1 MLAFIKNKIA
11 EKMPDVV
18 NHTEN
23 DIPDSVVVEC
33 AHLIQELDELTI
45 EGQDAI
51 DARNGVSDRPLANA
65 LDIPLEDDIEIGSLE
80 LNVLDGRLT
89 DTPGDASVPT
99 VNEYALNTSLKTEE
113 DFYKEACE
121 YVKPFFRDSEEAM
134 EERRQEYVQKKMAEY
149 REYLVQEGLFGF
161 GKIDIN
167 DPQVPVNTMINF
179 GPVKEKGSKDYI
191 VKLPVYFQ
199 VDKNRKITKKQLES
213 LTVINSIDGFSELRA
228 HIYDTYAGHSNFKYK
243 EEEIWDH
250 ATPKEA
256 LVPVDPPDKYCVIVV
271 IDTEWD
277 GEQLY
282 SCRVKMKGLG
292 KEKKAEIKKAVNIQ
306 NKKSV
311 YKNAKDVIKEYAELE
326 MEKKMGNFP
335 SRFSE
340 NSFFQEEVDLG
351 SDGDMTD
358 NPPASNAD
366 SDVTIDVNGD
376 EGTAS
381 VDTSDNPPSGESE
394 TSDTTEIPVETNDV
408 SDEIADKVASES
420 QDMGSDE
427 AINDDLNNIS
437 DDDVSGLDTSMDDNG
452 ETTTDD
458 GAELPGDDTVDPSDF
473 DNMSIDQLISQG
485 SEKLKSM
492 SIADLKKF
500 LTGDESLDPMVE
512 EAFQEAFFLTPRN
525 INKEIYKELKR
536 VLGILNDSQEPS
548 DAILKKFKKY
558 SRRLNRALVKAA
570 KMEKVYN
577 DQERQAFKKANKC
590 LLDLNV
596 IIGSEKDAN
605 YGATVKRLILA
616 FVSESRRVEQIIVE
630 HEPSLKETEKEEKK
644 GMSALKT
651 GIKS

>member
-11 EKMPDVV
+11 ERMPDVV

-33 AHLIQELDELTI
+33 AHLIQELDALTI

-167 DPQVPVNTMINF
+167 DPQVPENTMINF

-213 LTVINSIDGFSELRA
+213 LTVINSIDGFYQLRS
-228 HIYDTYAGHSNFKYK
+228 HIYDTYSGHSNFKYK

-282 SCRVKMKGLG
+282 SCRVRMKGLG

-311 YKNAKDVIKEYAELE
+311 YKNAKDVIKEYAELLE
-326 MEKKMGNFP
+326 AEKMGRFP
-335 SRFSE
+335 SRFV
-340 NSFFQEEVDLG
+340 QEEVDLG
-351 SDGDMTD
+351 TDGDVTD

-381 VDTSDNPPSGESE
+381 VDTSDNPPSSDAPADDSSS
-394 TSDTTEIPVETNDV
+394 SDTTEIPVETNDV

-420 QDMGSDE
+420 QDMSSDE
-427 AINDDLNNIS
+427 AINDDLNDIS
-437 DDDVSGLDTSMDDNG
+437 SDDVSDLDTSM
-452 ETTTDD
+452 D
-458 GAELPGDDTVDPSDF
+458 GAELPGDDSSSINPEDF
-473 DNMSIDQLISQG
+473 DNMSIDDLISQG

-492 SIADLKKF
+492 SIGQLKQF
-500 LTGDESLDPMVE
+500 LSGDENLDPMVE

-548 DAILKKFKKY
+548 DAILKKFKKF
-558 SRRLNRALVKAA
+558 SKRLNRALVKAA
-570 KMEKVYN
+570 KMEKVYS

-596 IIGSEKDAN
+596 IIGSEKDAI

-616 FVSESRRVEQIIVE
+616 FVSESRRVEQIVTE
-630 HEPSLKETEKEEKK
+630 HDPSLNEGKEEKK
-644 GMSALKT
+644 GMSSIKT
-651 GIKS
+651 SIKS

>member
-11 EKMPDVV
+11 ERMPDVV

-33 AHLIQELDELTI
+33 AHLIQELDALTI

-89 DTPGDASVPT
+89 DIPSDTSVPT
-99 VNEYALNTSLKTEE
+99 VNEYALNTALKTEE

-121 YVKPFFRDSEEAM
+121 YVKPFFRDSEAAI

-179 GPVKEKGSKDYI
+179 GPVKGEGSKDYI

-213 LTVINSIDGFSELRA
+213 LTVINSIDGFYQLRS
-228 HIYDTYAGHSNFKYK
+228 HIYESYSGHSSFKLK
-243 EEEIWDH
+243 EEDIWDH

-256 LVPVDPPDKYCVIVV
+256 LVPVDPPDKYCVMVV
-271 IDTEWD
+271 VDTDWD
-277 GEQLY
+277 GEQIY
-282 SCRVKMKGLG
+282 SCRVRMKGLG

-311 YKNAKDVIKEYAELE
+311 YKNAKDVIKEYAEL
-326 MEKKMGNFP
+326 MEEEKMRSFP
-335 SRFSE
+335 SRFVQE
-340 NSFFQEEVDLG
+340 EYVQEEVDLG
-351 SDGDMTD
+351 TDGDVTD

-381 VDTSDNPPSGESE
+381 VDTSDNPPSDDTSS
-394 TSDTTEIPVETNDV
+394 SDTTEIPVETNDV
-408 SDEIADKVASES
+408 SDEIADKVASET
-420 QDMGSDE
+420 QDMSSDE
-427 AINDDLNNIS
+427 AINDDLNDIS
-437 DDDVSGLDTSMDDNG
+437 DSDVSDLDTSMDDN
-452 ETTTDD
+452 TD
-458 GAELPGDDTVDPSDF
+458 GADLPGDDSSTINPEDF
-473 DNMSIDQLISQG
+473 DNMSIDDLINQG

-492 SIADLKKF
+492 SIGQLKQF
-500 LTGDESLDPMVE
+500 LSGDENLDPMVE

-548 DAILKKFKKY
+548 DVILKKFKKF
-558 SRRLNRALVKAA
+558 SKRLNRALVKAA
-570 KMEKVYN
+570 KMEKVYS

-616 FVSESRRVEQIIVE
+616 FVSESRRVEQIVTE
-630 HEPSLKETEKEEKK
+630 HDPSLNEGKEEKK
-644 GMSALKT
+644 GMSSIKT
-651 GIKS
+651 SIKS

>member
-179 GPVKEKGSKDYI
+179 GPIKEKGSKDYI

-228 HIYDTYAGHSNFKYK
+228 HIYDTYSGHSNFKYK

-311 YKNAKDVIKEYAELE
+311 YKNAKDVIKEQAEILE
-326 MEKKMGNFP
+326 AEKMGRFP
-335 SRFSE
+335 SRFVQE
-340 NSFFQEEVDLG
+340 EYLQEEVDLG
-351 SDGDMTD
+351 SDGDVTD

-381 VDTSDNPPSGESE
+381 VDTSDNPPS
-394 TSDTTEIPVETNDV
+394 SDAPADDSSTGDTTTEIPVETNDV

-420 QDMGSDE
+420 QGMGSDE

-437 DDDVSGLDTSMDDNG
+437 DDDVSGLDTSMD
-452 ETTTDD
+452 
-458 GAELPGDDTVDPSDF
+458 GADLPGDDSSSINPEDF
-473 DNMSIDQLISQG
+473 DNMSIDDLINQG

-492 SIADLKKF
+492 SIGQLKQF
-500 LTGDESLDPMVE
+500 LSGDENLDPMVE

-548 DAILKKFKKY
+548 DTILKKFKKY

-570 KMEKVYN
+570 KMEKVYS

-616 FVSESRRVEQIIVE
+616 FVSESRRVEQIVVD

>member
-1 MLAFIKNKIA
+1 MLAFIKNKLA
-11 EKMPDVV
+11 ERMPDVV

-33 AHLIQELDELTI
+33 AHLIQELDALTI

-80 LNVLDGRLT
+80 LNVLDGRIT
-89 DTPGDASVPT
+89 DVPGDTSVPT
-99 VNEYALNTSLKTEE
+99 VNEYALNTALKTEE
-113 DFYKEACE
+113 DFYQEACE
-121 YVKPFFRDSEEAM
+121 HVKPFFRDSEEAI
-134 EERRQEYVQKKMAEY
+134 EERRQEYVQKKMTEY

-167 DPQVPVNTMINF
+167 DPSVPVNTMINF
-179 GPVKEKGSKDYI
+179 GPVKGEGSKDYI

-199 VDKNRKITKKQLES
+199 VDKQRRITKKQLDS
-213 LTVINSIDGFSELRA
+213 LSVINSIDGFSELRK
-228 HIYDTYAGHSNFKYK
+228 HIFDTYQGHSNFRYK

-282 SCRVKMKGLG
+282 SCRVRMKGLG

-335 SRFSE
+335 DRFSE

-381 VDTSDNPPSGESE
+381 VDTADNPPSGETE

-408 SDEIADKVASES
+408 SDQIADKVASET
-420 QDMGSDE
+420 QDMDSSDVDNE
-427 AINDDLNNIS
+427 LNDIS
-437 DDDVSGLDTSMDDNG
+437 DADVSDLDTSMDDNG

-458 GAELPGDDTVDPSDF
+458 GADLPGDDTSTVDPSDF

-512 EAFQEAFFLTPRN
+512 EAFQEAFFLTPSN

-536 VLGILNDSQEPS
+536 VLGILNDSTEPS

-558 SRRLNRALVKAA
+558 SKRLNRALVKAS
-570 KMEKVYN
+570 KMDKVY
-577 DQERQAFKKANKC
+577 DEKERQAFKKANKC

-596 IIGSEKDAN
+596 VIGSSKDAN
-605 YGATVKRLILA
+605 YASTIKRLVLA
-616 FVSESRRVEQIIVE
+616 FVSESRLVEKIVTD
-630 HEPSLKETEKEEKK
+630 HDPSLAEKEEKK
-644 GMSALKT
+644 GLSP
-651 GIKS
+651 IKKVMKS